1 MNQVSYSKE
10 NNKLELYA
18 NDNVDIIFLISRN
31 KTYRDV
37 TYN

>member
-18 NDNVDIIFLISRN
+18 NDNVDIIFLTSRN
-31 KTYRDV
+31 ETYRDV